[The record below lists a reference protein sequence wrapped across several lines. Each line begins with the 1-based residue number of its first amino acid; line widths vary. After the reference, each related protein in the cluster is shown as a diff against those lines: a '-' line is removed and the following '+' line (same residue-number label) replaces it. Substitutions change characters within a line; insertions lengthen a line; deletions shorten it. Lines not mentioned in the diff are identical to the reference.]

1 MPPTGARPFWD
12 YPRSPAAT
20 RNLVDAARDRG
31 FGPDACLEGT
41 GITEADLTAPDAVI
55 TGVQELRVVRNLLA
69 LTKDPAGLGIEVG
82 TRYQLASAGIL
93 GFALLS
99 SPTMGEALSVGLRF
113 SQLSSTF
120 HHFTLKVGET
130 DSTFDLD
137 DNDVPTDVR
146 QFLLE
151 RDLMAIAGIVPIL
164 FGGAMPAGARI
175 MLRTGPQ
182 TPLRLLAEL
191 LTVEFDSPRNA
202 LVFPTALLAEPLP
215 TADPH
220 TAALCV
226 RQCEELL
233 ELRRAAASRARYATN
248 CSGSRVTY
256 PPWVRSPRACT
267 SANALCIGGSHAKAR
282 HTGHYSTKYVKPSP
296 GNSSGMGSRCGR
308 CPIDWATP
316 NPRRLPMHIPVGGAC
331 HRARGKFGGVTETPP
346 ETREIDYRFTLA
358 NERTFLSWIRTALGL
373 LAGGVAV
380 QTLVQP
386 FHHAG
391 VRHAL
396 AASCL
401 ALAVV
406 VSIGAYV
413 HWRDVKNRMDRAQP
427 LKGTMLVPLLAI
439 SIGLVAILASV
450 AVFYR

>member
-233 ELRRAAASRARYATN
+233 ELRRARSGVAGEIRNQLLRLPGHVPTMGQVAAS
-248 CSGSRVTY
+248 
-256 PPWVRSPRACT
+256 
-267 SANALCIGGSHAKAR
+267 LHIGERTLH
-282 HTGHYSTKYVKPSP
+282 
-296 GNSSGMGSRCGR
+296 
-308 CPIDWATP
+308 
-316 NPRRLPMHIPVGGAC
+316 RRLAREGTSY
-331 HRARGKFGGVTETPP
+331 RALLDEV
-346 ETREIDYRFTLA
+346 RETLA
-358 NERTFLSWIRTALGL
+358 RELLRNGFSVREVSDRLGYSEP
-373 LAGGVAV
+373 AAF
-380 QTLVQP
+380 T
-386 FHHAG
+386 HAYT
-391 VRHAL
+391 R
-396 AASCL
+396 
-401 ALAVV
+401 
-406 VSIGAYV
+406 
-413 HWRDVKNRMDRAQP
+413 WRGMPPSAR
-427 LKGTMLVPLLAI
+427 
-439 SIGLVAILASV
+439 
-450 AVFYR
+450 